1 MPNYAL
7 KKNPSIVAGIFF
19 TILAVLPAFL
29 FLSTSVYKWQV
40 KKQFAGRI
48 ESSRK
53 FVTVIVKESDVVWMD
68 KHEIYIHERMF
79 DIKSSILTDGVYT
92 FKGYYD
98 SDETELVKNQQQST
112 SSQSTTSTQNWLLK
126 YLQLFNAIKYDD
138 TTLSASSTIV
148 HCSKLITIR
157 KDVYIAI
164 KTPPPQA

>member
-7 KKNPSIVAGIFF
+7 KKNQTIIAGIFF
-19 TILAVLPAFL
+19 TLLAVLPAFL
-29 FLSTSVYKWQV
+29 FLSTSVHKWQI

-53 FVTVIVKESDVVWMD
+53 LATVIVKESDVVWMD
-68 KHEIYIHERMF
+68 KHEIYIHEKMF
-79 DIKSSILTDGVYT
+79 DIKTSTLIDGVYT

-98 SDETELVKNQQQST
+98 SDETSLIKNQHQTTKQSN
-112 SSQSTTSTQNWLLK
+112 TSTQNWLLK

-148 HCSKLITIR
+148 HSLKLITIR